1 MMSYHVWLA
10 IDHMKELQL
19 LWLQLLRPMVSKCVE
34 LRQKQAVV
42 LCCVNSLSQ
51 NQIAQKSKVKRYLT
65 TTVYVLICS
74 DAFWIEGCFLGYFF
88 FFSKATAVWMGV
100 SRRHLYSSG
109 GFSLLDFRMPYIL
122 RIYTAESNSEQTNTP
137 IVYTNI
143 IPTMQCLPPSAR
155 WTVRGVT
162 AGYKN
167 AYSSLWLVHKLAA
180 GRLGLGLGRG
190 PGPELAQLL
199 AAMLSLPQPQP
210 HCAKPLHTYNLLIMH
225 EVFKGVKKV
234 YCRTK
239 ESVEN

>member
-1 MMSYHVWLA
+1 MLGCLLDWRLFSWLFF
-10 IDHMKELQL
+10 
-19 LWLQLLRPMVSKCVE
+19 
-34 LRQKQAVV
+34 
-42 LCCVNSLSQ
+42 LS
-51 NQIAQKSKVKRYLT
+51 I
-65 TTVYVLICS
+65 
-74 DAFWIEGCFLGYFF
+74 
-88 FFSKATAVWMGV
+88 ATAVWMEV
-100 SRRHLYSSG
+100 SCRHLYSSS
-109 GFSLLDFRMPYIL
+109 GFCRLDFPVPYIL
-122 RIYTAESNSEQTNTP
+122 RIYTAESNWEQTNTP

-143 IPTMQCLPPSAR
+143 IPNMQCLPPSAR
-155 WTVRGVT
+155 WTVGGVT

-180 GRLGLGLGRG
+180 GCLGLGLGRG

>member
-1 MMSYHVWLA
+1 MPFGLEVVFFWL
-10 IDHMKELQL
+10 LQSVQERHAATCV
-19 LWLQLLRPMVSKCVE
+19 LQV
-34 LRQKQAVV
+34 
-42 LCCVNSLSQ
+42 
-51 NQIAQKSKVKRYLT
+51 
-65 TTVYVLICS
+65 
-74 DAFWIEGCFLGYFF
+74 
-88 FFSKATAVWMGV
+88 ATA
-100 SRRHLYSSG
+100 L
-109 GFSLLDFRMPYIL
+109 FL
-122 RIYTAESNSEQTNTP
+122 RAIHPEDLPQAISEQTNTP

-143 IPTMQCLPPSAR
+143 IPNMQCLPPSAR
-155 WTVRGVT
+155 ETVGGVT

-167 AYSSLWLVHKLAA
+167 AYSSLWLVHRLAA

>member
-1 MMSYHVWLA
+1 MPFGLKVVFLA
-10 IDHMKELQL
+10 I
-19 LWLQLLRPMVSKCVE
+19 
-34 LRQKQAVV
+34 
-42 LCCVNSLSQ
+42 
-51 NQIAQKSKVKRYLT
+51 
-65 TTVYVLICS
+65 
-74 DAFWIEGCFLGYFF
+74 FF
-88 FFSKATAVWMGV
+88 FFFFCKAAAVWMGV
-100 SRRHLYSSG
+100 SCRHLYSSG
-109 GFSLLDFRMPYIL
+109 GFSRLGWRRL
-122 RIYTAESNSEQTNTP
+122 RICTAESNSEQTNTP
-137 IVYTNI
+137 TVYPNI
-143 IPTMQCLPPSAR
+143 IPNMQRLPPSAR
-155 WTVRGVT
+155 WTVGGVT

>member
-1 MMSYHVWLA
+1 MLCNCLS
-10 IDHMKELQL
+10 
-19 LWLQLLRPMVSKCVE
+19 
-34 LRQKQAVV
+34 QKQTAP
-42 LCCVNSLSQ
+42 
-51 NQIAQKSKVKRYLT
+51 KSKVKRYST
-65 TTVYVLICS
+65 TTVCVLICS
-74 DAFWIEGCFLGYFF
+74 DALWIEGCFLLAIFL
-88 FFSKATAVWMGV
+88 SIATAVRTA
-100 SRRHLYSSG
+100 SHRHLCTSG
-109 GFSLLDFRMPYIL
+109 GYISISPCDTD
-122 RIYTAESNSEQTNTP
+122 RGFTQPKASSEQTNTP

-143 IPTMQCLPPSAR
+143 IPNMQCLPPSAR
-155 WTVRGVT
+155 ETVGGVT

-167 AYSSLWLVHKLAA
+167 AYSSLWLVHRLAA

>member
-1 MMSYHVWLA
+1 MRVLGSNRNKRLCCYV
-10 IDHMKELQL
+10 
-19 LWLQLLRPMVSKCVE
+19 VS
-34 LRQKQAVV
+34 QKQTVP
-42 LCCVNSLSQ
+42 
-51 NQIAQKSKVKRYLT
+51 KSKVKRYLT
-65 TTVYVLICS
+65 TTVCVLICL
-74 DAFWIEGCFLGYFF
+74 DALWIEGYFLLAILFYI
-88 FFSKATAVWMGV
+88 FSYNHSGQERRAGTCVLQVDSLV
-100 SRRHLYSSG
+100 SISLCAISR
-109 GFSLLDFRMPYIL
+109 GFVQLQAI
-122 RIYTAESNSEQTNTP
+122 SEQTNTP

-143 IPTMQCLPPSAR
+143 TPNMQCLPPSAR
-155 WTVRGVT
+155 ETVGGVT

-210 HCAKPLHTYNLLIMH
+210 HCAKLLHTYNLLIMH

>member
-1 MMSYHVWLA
+1 MLCNCLS
-10 IDHMKELQL
+10 
-19 LWLQLLRPMVSKCVE
+19 P
-34 LRQKQAVV
+34 KQTAP
-42 LCCVNSLSQ
+42 
-51 NQIAQKSKVKRYLT
+51 KSKVKRYSAT
-65 TTVYVLICS
+65 MVCVLICS
-74 DAFWIEGCFLGYFF
+74 DALWIDGCFLLAIF
-88 FFSKATAVWMGV
+88 FFSSIATAVHTGA
-100 SRRHLYSSG
+100 SHRHLCTSGAYISVSSCET
-109 GFSLLDFRMPYIL
+109 SQRCTPPQAI
-122 RIYTAESNSEQTNTP
+122 SEQTNTP

-143 IPTMQCLPPSAR
+143 IPNMQCLPPSAR
-155 WTVRGVT
+155 ETVGGVT

-167 AYSSLWLVHKLAA
+167 AYSSLWLVHRLAA